1 MDVQR
6 KAQEL
11 AEAIASSSEYQRR
24 VKAVEE
30 VNKHQAAKVMLR
42 DFQEKQLELQ
52 KKQMGGEEVTPEQE
66 EQMQRLFGVISVN
79 PYIRELVEADFAFNG
94 LMMQVTDTLSTVL
107 DLKEEDE
114 EVEEEPT
121 LEIPKKRILIPGQ
134 DD

>member
-11 AEAIASSSEYQRR
+11 AEAIANSSEYQRK
-24 VKAVEE
+24 VKAAEE
-30 VNKHQAAKVMLR
+30 VNKHHAAKVMLR

-52 KKQMGGEEVTPEQE
+52 KKQMSGEEVTPEQE

-79 PYIRELVEADFAFNG
+79 PYIRELVEADFAFSG

-107 DLKEEDE
+107 DLTDEAEDAD
-114 EVEEEPT
+114 EPQ

-134 DD
+134 DG